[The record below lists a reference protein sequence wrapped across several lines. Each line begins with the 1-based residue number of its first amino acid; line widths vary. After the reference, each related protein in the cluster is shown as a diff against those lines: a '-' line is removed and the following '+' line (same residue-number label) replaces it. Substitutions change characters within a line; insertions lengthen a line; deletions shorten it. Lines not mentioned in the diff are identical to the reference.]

1 MSLITNDSL
10 MHLWEDPQVQSSSE
24 LESVRL
30 WFQLWIRHLSSEKV
44 WVVSQEIPP
53 EGSGSQ
59 LVDITIEYL
68 SEGKALKYLLSIK

>member
-1 MSLITNDSL
+1 

-24 LESVRL
+24 QRL

-53 EGSGSQ
+53 EGSGRQ

>member
-24 LESVRL
+24 QRL

-53 EGSGSQ
+53 EGSGRQ